1 MIYLQAFGIGFAITL
16 GVEIALGLCIA
27 VGAVVKGAGEN
38 EKH

>member
-16 GVEIALGLCIA
+16 GIEIALGLCIA
-27 VGAVVKGAGEN
+27 VGAVFKGANNN